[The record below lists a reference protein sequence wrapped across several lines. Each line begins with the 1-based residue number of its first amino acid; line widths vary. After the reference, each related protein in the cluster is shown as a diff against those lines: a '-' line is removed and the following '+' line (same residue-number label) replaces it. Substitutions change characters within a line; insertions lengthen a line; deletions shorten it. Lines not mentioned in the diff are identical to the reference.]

1 MKCTVIILILPAY
14 CSIKKFIYHLSL
26 YTLFH
31 VCECHLVCVVCHYI
45 LPNHFFYLLGFF
57 FSILPNFFSSPYH
70 YVIFLSTSYRRMFLC
85 FCGFLVFFR
94 FSVFSPPSSTS
105 PLEVRLLLL
114 ALALV
119 LALRAHAHLII
130 PKPDERL
137 RLAIVHQKV
146 LLTET
151 ALLPLGLV
159 RHLPLQHLRYGLALE
174 FLVHLLLPV
183 RERCP
188 CLGLLRLLR
197 QVHWLVHWQVL
208 HRGLLTVSRCL
219 GHCRSRLAE
228 LRRRTLLLHHQL
240 HPLGLLRRQ
249 LQAYRVGR
257 RHIAMSLIALRTL
270 YSKTPLLTLSA
281 SLSFNF
287 ISLLCRLLRYP
298 LCLPLFSPSQFSVFT
313 MSLSLLHIPLISPP
327 LPTFL
332 LLPLYPPSPYLPH
345 YISHIYDINYP
356 QILLVI
362 FFSLFLVLSLVLIY
376 LALLTR
382 LLPVYLYRSPSSLSL
397 YYTHSSH
404 LFYFNFKIFILL
416 YYIVCLIIN
425 LILQN

>member
-1 MKCTVIILILPAY
+1 MLLSYVFSYRLLID
-14 CSIKKFIYHLSL
+14 
-26 YTLFH
+26 
-31 VCECHLVCVVCHYI
+31 VCFCVFVVFC
-45 LPNHFFYLLGFF
+45 FF
-57 FSILPNFFSSPYH
+57 FVFLFSI
-70 YVIFLSTSYRRMFLC
+70 
-85 FCGFLVFFR
+85 
-94 FSVFSPPSSTS
+94 PSSTPP

-114 ALALV
+114 ALAPALV
-119 LALRAHAHLII
+119 LILRCHARLLRS
-130 PKPDERL
+130 KPNERL

-257 RHIAMSLIALRTL
+257 RHIAMSLIALRTCTLKLRFLTSLLLSSSIL
-270 YSKTPLLTLSA
+270 YLYYVGYSATPYVFPSF
-281 SLSFNF
+281 SLFNF
-287 ISLLCRLLRYP
+287 MSLLCRL
-298 LCLPLFSPSQFSVFT
+298 
-313 MSLSLLHIPLISPP
+313 
-327 LPTFL
+327 
-332 LLPLYPPSPYLPH
+332 SPY
-345 YISHIYDINYP
+345 
-356 QILLVI
+356 
-362 FFSLFLVLSLVLIY
+362 F
-376 LALLTR
+376 
-382 LLPVYLYRSPSSLSL
+382 SPSSLLLSLLTSPSPSSLLTSPSPSSLLTSPSPLLTSL
-397 YYTHSSH
+397 YSS
-404 LFYFNFKIFILL
+404 YM
-416 YYIVCLIIN
+416 
-425 LILQN
+425 